1 MSAQIFGPDR
11 NSNKR
16 IYNLLI
22 LKGECLIK
30 GHFSELRKGAAHGD
44 NYSNFYTA
52 MSDQVDTILTY
63 FINEEI
69 SASLPNRGPL
79 TSILDQAIE
88 DNYEERHFKRLE
100 FAKAD
105 LPDLFSSKTDFIIG
119 SAFLDFKVG
128 TYSAFEKHIGL
139 LYDIVAPKDRLE
151 RKEKELVKYICIYS
165 SCTDESKKSSIL
177 KKIKN
182 INFYLS
188 GAEKIEYVLSK
199 CRDNDLDIVE
209 TRNFLNFYRKQ
220 RNTVHNLGINEG
232 EADSTTIKGIEISLG
247 AKSASFTSDRNALIY
262 AAKKLLR
269 IYEKVE
275 HCIEGKL
282 EGEINATKPTG

>member
-1 MSAQIFGPDR
+1 MSAQIFGPDK

-16 IYNLLI
+16 IYNFLI

-30 GHFSELRKGAAHGD
+30 GHFSELRKGAAQGD
-44 NYSNFYTA
+44 AYSNFYTA
-52 MSDQVDTILTY
+52 MSDQVDSILTY

-79 TSILDQAIE
+79 ISILDQAIK
-88 DNYEERHFKRLE
+88 DNYEEKHFKRLE
-100 FAKAD
+100 VAKAD
-105 LPDLFSSKTDFIIG
+105 LPDLFSNKTDFIIG

-128 TYSAFEKHIGL
+128 TFSVFEKYIGL
-139 LYDIVAPKDRLE
+139 LYDEIAPKDRHE
-151 RKEKELVKYICIYS
+151 RKEKELIKYICLYS
-165 SCTDESKKSSIL
+165 SCTDDSKKSSIL

-182 INFYLS
+182 ISFYLS

-199 CRDNDLDIVE
+199 CRDADLDIIE
-209 TRNFLNFYRKQ
+209 TRSFLNFYRKQ
-220 RNTVHNLGINEG
+220 RNTVHNLGVNEG
-232 EADSTTIKGIEISLG
+232 EADSTTIEGIEISLG
-247 AKSASFTSDRNALIY
+247 THSASFTSDRNALIY

-275 HCIEGKL
+275 RCIEGKL
-282 EGEINATKPTG
+282 KSEISATEPIA

>member
-52 MSDQVDTILTY
+52 MSDQVDSILTY

-100 FAKAD
+100 LAKAD

-165 SCTDESKKSSIL
+165 SCTNESKKSSTL